1 MKSAI
6 TTIVAAVVGGALIVC
21 MAGCSRSVVVV
32 FDGPSGVSAVSI
44 DGGRVFLAAGGY
56 RQPVDLRV
64 VSFPYEQARP
74 QETVAAGL
82 FGPSGVGA
90 LEVQGSTAFAAVKS
104 GLMVLDVS
112 DAASPQVL
120 STLDQHAPRG
130 SWGLLA
136 VADGLAVLAHSRGT
150 LRDRGVSMGL
160 SLIDV
165 REPSAPRPISAITL
179 PQGSDNVADI
189 TLRGPMLL
197 VAARRSGL
205 FIYDV
210 TDPSSPGLLSQYKPR
225 HWTRGVAS
233 EGGVAYLSVST
244 TQGASWVHVLD
255 ISDPSDP
262 QLIKCLDTPGVAQR
276 LAVSFSYLYV
286 ADRQAGL
293 RIYDISTPAEP
304 RFISRFRCRGNV
316 MEVSASNALVVIP
329 RRDRPAQ
336 ILRHSR

>member
-1 MKSAI
+1 MTRCPS
-6 TTIVAAVVGGALIVC
+6 VLQLSVVGALVVC
-21 MAGCSRSVVVV
+21 LAGCNRSVVVV
-32 FDGPSGVSAVSI
+32 FDVPGGVSAVSV
-44 DGGRVFLAAGGY
+44 DGDRVFLAGNP
-56 RQPVDLRV
+56 RQPDLRV
-64 VSFPYEQARP
+64 VRFPSEQAGRH
-74 QETVAAGL
+74 ETVATGV
-82 FGPSGVGA
+82 FGPSRVGA
-90 LEVQGSTAFAAVKS
+90 LEVQGSTAFAALSS
-104 GLMVLDVS
+104 GLLVLDVS

-120 STLDQHAPRG
+120 ATLDQNAPRG
-130 SWGLLA
+130 SWRSLA
-136 VADGLAVLAHSRGT
+136 VSDGLVVLAHSRGA

-165 REPSAPRPISAITL
+165 RDPSAPRPISAITL

-189 TLRGPMLL
+189 TLRGPLLL

-210 TDPSSPGLLSQYKPR
+210 TDPPSPRLLSQYRPG

-233 EGGVAYLSVST
+233 EGGVAYLSVSMT
-244 TQGASWVHVLD
+244 KGASRVHVLD

-262 QLIKCLDTPGVAQR
+262 QLIKRLETPGVAQR
-276 LAVSFSYLYV
+276 LAVSFPYLYV

-304 RFISRFRCRGNV
+304 RFISRFRFRGNV
-316 MEVSASNALVVIP
+316 MEVAASDALVVIWGRSP
-329 RRDRPAQ
+329 VK